1 METEAILAL
10 YDVEQRINIEFPGVR
25 KERRPHVIRYVSEA
39 GGPHFILY
47 SRLAGEDVEVVI
59 AEEQAYFEPLG
70 EVEWKVYAHD
80 QPADLRERLV
90 ACGFEAEEPEAL
102 MLLDLEETLR
112 WETAHRG
119 KDKDALQKTPPRT
132 GVDRDVSAWPKGV
145 TVRRLESASQLE
157 DVRRIEEAVWKE
169 DFGWVTESLATDLL
183 VPGYLSVYTA
193 YVDGQPACAGWIY
206 FHPNSQFAGLWG
218 GSTVPEHRERGL
230 YSALLA
236 ARVQEAAE
244 RGYRFLTI
252 DASPMSRPIVA
263 RYGFRLLTM
272 MWACNWGKAI

>member
-47 SRLAGEDVEVVI
+47 SRLAGADVEAVI
-59 AEEQAYFEPLG
+59 AEEQAYFGPLG

-90 ACGFEAEEPEAL
+90 ARGFEAEEPESL
-102 MLLDLEETLR
+102 MVLDLEETLR

-119 KDKDALQKTPPRT
+119 KDEDALQKTPPRT
-132 GVDRDVSAWPKGV
+132 GFDRDVSAWPSGV

-169 DFGWVTESLATDLL
+169 DFAWVTESLATNLV
-183 VPGYLSVYTA
+183 VPGYLSVYAA

-218 GSTVPEHRERGL
+218 GSTVPEHRGRGL
-230 YSALLA
+230 YSAVLA
-236 ARVQEAAE
+236 ARVQEAAA

-252 DASPMSRPIVA
+252 DASPMSRPIVE

-272 MWACNWGKAI
+272 VWACNWGKDD